1 MGIRNLN
8 YKKEDELYTPKILV
22 EPIIQYLDPKWIIW
36 CPFDTDKSEFVL
48 ILKEKGFNVIH
59 SHIEEGKDFFKYEP
73 EYFDC
78 VISNPP
84 YSLKLKILERL
95 YSFNKP
101 FGIILGLPILNY
113 QIMGNFFIDKNLQL
127 LIVDKKVSFNGKT
140 ASFNSSYFCNN
151 LLPND
156 LIFTHLENNNSGK
169 YYIPS
174 RMYDK

>member
-1 MGIRNLN
+1 
-8 YKKEDELYTPKILV
+8 
-22 EPIIQYLDPKWIIW
+22 
-36 CPFDTDKSEFVL
+36 
-48 ILKEKGFNVIH
+48 
-59 SHIEEGKDFFKYEP
+59 
-73 EYFDC
+73 
-78 VISNPP
+78 
-84 YSLKLKILERL
+84 
-95 YSFNKP
+95 
-101 FGIILGLPILNY
+101 
-113 QIMGNFFIDKNLQL
+113 MGNFFIDKNLQL

>member
-59 SHIEEGKDFFKYEP
+59 SHKDEGKDFFEYEP
-73 EYFDC
+73 KYFDC
-78 VISNPP
+78 IISNPP
-84 YSLKLKILERL
+84 YSLKLKVLERL

-101 FGIILGLPILNY
+101 FGVILGLPILNY
-113 QIMGNFFIDKNLQL
+113 QIIGNFFI
-127 LIVDKKVSFNGKT
+127 DKKVSFNGKT